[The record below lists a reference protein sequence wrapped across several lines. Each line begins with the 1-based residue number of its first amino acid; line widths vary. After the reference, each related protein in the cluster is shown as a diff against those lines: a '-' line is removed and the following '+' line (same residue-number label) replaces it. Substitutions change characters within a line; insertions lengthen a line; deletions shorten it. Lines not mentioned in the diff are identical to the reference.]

1 MINKIIAEY
10 LRTNKRLVVPHF
22 GAFIRKENSEAIV
35 FVPFLKKDDGVLQQL
50 LVSEYGMDSAD
61 AQAVIDEY
69 IAEIKESIAAR
80 GAYVIEGVGRLMTDS
95 NGICY
100 LELGAAPAQAAAVRP
115 VDTASPVGPA
125 SFPAPSAEPARHTK
139 IQQQARPTEKTDKLG
154 GQALLSDVMWFKKE
168 MKAYHEWLERQVKK
182 HPHVKILMETEATPE
197 LISEMDVDAAII
209 AVGAE
214 QIVPPI
220 PGVEKATMAFDVF
233 GHEEELGKKV
243 VIIGGGDIGCE
254 LSIHL
259 SGLGHECSI
268 VEMTHFVAGNTEL
281 TERMSILEWME
292 KENVTTYL
300 DTQALEIGDGSVKIK
315 NADGESYLEADSV
328 IVSTGTRALS
338 KLRDSFKDVAFDV
351 INIGDCKKAS
361 NIQHAVESGFDAG
374 YIL

>member
-115 VDTASPVGPA
+115 ADTASPVGPA
-125 SFPAPSAEPARHTK
+125 SFPAPAAEPARHTK

-154 GQALLSDVMWFKKE
+154 AAAASPQSPARKPEAQYPPDTRPSNPAPSRSVQDALYGNPRPAPMQAPADRQEQTFRTPMPNIRPGNQPPRPPLPPQGRPAGTGYRPSRPVGRQAPKS
-168 MKAYHEWLERQVKK
+168 KADGFIVIA
-182 HPHVKILMETEATPE
+182 ILAAVAA
-197 LISEMDVDAAII
+197 LAAII
-209 AVGAE
+209 FGLTVTHGGPDILPLIESSSPDTTQVQPIAE
-214 QIVPPI
+214 
-220 PGVEKATMAFDVF
+220 
-233 GHEEELGKKV
+233 
-243 VIIGGGDIGCE
+243 
-254 LSIHL
+254 
-259 SGLGHECSI
+259 
-268 VEMTHFVAGNTEL
+268 
-281 TERMSILEWME
+281 
-292 KENVTTYL
+292 
-300 DTQALEIGDGSVKIK
+300 
-315 NADGESYLEADSV
+315 
-328 IVSTGTRALS
+328 
-338 KLRDSFKDVAFDV
+338 
-351 INIGDCKKAS
+351 
-361 NIQHAVESGFDAG
+361 
-374 YIL
+374 

>member
-100 LELGAAPAQAAAVRP
+100 LELGAAPALLAAVRP
-115 VDTASPVGPA
+115 ADTASPVGPA

-154 GQALLSDVMWFKKE
+154 AAAASPQSPARKPEAQYPPDTRPSNPVPSRSVQDALYGNPRPAPMQAPADRQEQTFRTPMPNIRPGNQPPRPPMPPQGWPAGTGYRPSRPVGRQAPKS
-168 MKAYHEWLERQVKK
+168 KADGFIVIA
-182 HPHVKILMETEATPE
+182 ILAAVAA
-197 LISEMDVDAAII
+197 LAAII
-209 AVGAE
+209 FGLTVTHGGPDILPLIESSSPDTTQVQPIAE
-214 QIVPPI
+214 
-220 PGVEKATMAFDVF
+220 
-233 GHEEELGKKV
+233 
-243 VIIGGGDIGCE
+243 
-254 LSIHL
+254 
-259 SGLGHECSI
+259 
-268 VEMTHFVAGNTEL
+268 
-281 TERMSILEWME
+281 
-292 KENVTTYL
+292 
-300 DTQALEIGDGSVKIK
+300 
-315 NADGESYLEADSV
+315 
-328 IVSTGTRALS
+328 
-338 KLRDSFKDVAFDV
+338 
-351 INIGDCKKAS
+351 
-361 NIQHAVESGFDAG
+361 
-374 YIL
+374 

>member
-139 IQQQARPTEKTDKLG
+139 IQQQARPMEKTDKLG
-154 GQALLSDVMWFKKE
+154 AAASPQSPARKPEAQYPPDTRPSNPVTSRSVQDALYGNPRPAPMQAPADRQEQTFRTPMPNVRPGNQPPRPPMPPQGRPAGTGYRPSRPVGRQAPKS
-168 MKAYHEWLERQVKK
+168 KADGFIVIA
-182 HPHVKILMETEATPE
+182 ILAAVAA
-197 LISEMDVDAAII
+197 LAAILFGLTVTHGGPDILPLIESSSPDTTQVQPI
-209 AVGAE
+209 AE
-214 QIVPPI
+214 
-220 PGVEKATMAFDVF
+220 
-233 GHEEELGKKV
+233 
-243 VIIGGGDIGCE
+243 
-254 LSIHL
+254 
-259 SGLGHECSI
+259 
-268 VEMTHFVAGNTEL
+268 
-281 TERMSILEWME
+281 
-292 KENVTTYL
+292 
-300 DTQALEIGDGSVKIK
+300 
-315 NADGESYLEADSV
+315 
-328 IVSTGTRALS
+328 
-338 KLRDSFKDVAFDV
+338 
-351 INIGDCKKAS
+351 
-361 NIQHAVESGFDAG
+361 
-374 YIL
+374 

>member
-100 LELGAAPAQAAAVRP
+100 LEFGAAPAQAAAVRP

-154 GQALLSDVMWFKKE
+154 AAASPQSPARKPEAQYPPDTRPSNPVTSRSVQDALYGNPRPAPMQAPADRQEQTFRTPMPNVRPGNQPPRPPMPPQGRPAGTGYRPSRPVGRQAPKS
-168 MKAYHEWLERQVKK
+168 KADGFIVIA
-182 HPHVKILMETEATPE
+182 ILAAVAA
-197 LISEMDVDAAII
+197 LAAII
-209 AVGAE
+209 FGLTVTHGGPDILPLIESSSPDTTQVQPIAE
-214 QIVPPI
+214 
-220 PGVEKATMAFDVF
+220 
-233 GHEEELGKKV
+233 
-243 VIIGGGDIGCE
+243 
-254 LSIHL
+254 
-259 SGLGHECSI
+259 
-268 VEMTHFVAGNTEL
+268 
-281 TERMSILEWME
+281 
-292 KENVTTYL
+292 
-300 DTQALEIGDGSVKIK
+300 
-315 NADGESYLEADSV
+315 
-328 IVSTGTRALS
+328 
-338 KLRDSFKDVAFDV
+338 
-351 INIGDCKKAS
+351 
-361 NIQHAVESGFDAG
+361 
-374 YIL
+374 

>member
-100 LELGAAPAQAAAVRP
+100 LELGAAPAQAAAVRS

-154 GQALLSDVMWFKKE
+154 AAASPQSPARKPEAQYPPDTRPSNPVTSRSVQDALYGNPRPAPMQAPADRQEQTFRTPMPNVRPGNQPPRPPMPPQGRPAGTGYRPSRPVGRQAPKS
-168 MKAYHEWLERQVKK
+168 KADGFIVIA
-182 HPHVKILMETEATPE
+182 ILAAVAA
-197 LISEMDVDAAII
+197 LAAII
-209 AVGAE
+209 FGLTVTHGGPDILPLIESSSPDTTQVQPIAE
-214 QIVPPI
+214 
-220 PGVEKATMAFDVF
+220 
-233 GHEEELGKKV
+233 
-243 VIIGGGDIGCE
+243 
-254 LSIHL
+254 
-259 SGLGHECSI
+259 
-268 VEMTHFVAGNTEL
+268 
-281 TERMSILEWME
+281 
-292 KENVTTYL
+292 
-300 DTQALEIGDGSVKIK
+300 
-315 NADGESYLEADSV
+315 
-328 IVSTGTRALS
+328 
-338 KLRDSFKDVAFDV
+338 
-351 INIGDCKKAS
+351 
-361 NIQHAVESGFDAG
+361 
-374 YIL
+374 

>member
-115 VDTASPVGPA
+115 ADTASSVGPA

-154 GQALLSDVMWFKKE
+154 AAAASPQSPARKPEAQYPPDTRPSNPVTSRSVQDALYGNPRPAPMQAPADRQEQTFRTPMPNVRPGIQPPQGRPAGTGYRPSRPVGRQAPKS
-168 MKAYHEWLERQVKK
+168 KADGFIVIA
-182 HPHVKILMETEATPE
+182 ILAAVAA
-197 LISEMDVDAAII
+197 LAAII
-209 AVGAE
+209 FGLTVTHGGPDILPLIESSSPDTTQVQPIAE
-214 QIVPPI
+214 
-220 PGVEKATMAFDVF
+220 
-233 GHEEELGKKV
+233 
-243 VIIGGGDIGCE
+243 
-254 LSIHL
+254 
-259 SGLGHECSI
+259 
-268 VEMTHFVAGNTEL
+268 
-281 TERMSILEWME
+281 
-292 KENVTTYL
+292 
-300 DTQALEIGDGSVKIK
+300 
-315 NADGESYLEADSV
+315 
-328 IVSTGTRALS
+328 
-338 KLRDSFKDVAFDV
+338 
-351 INIGDCKKAS
+351 
-361 NIQHAVESGFDAG
+361 
-374 YIL
+374 

>member
-10 LRTNKRLVVPHF
+10 LQTNKRLVVPHF

-115 VDTASPVGPA
+115 ADTASPVGPA

-154 GQALLSDVMWFKKE
+154 AAAASPQSPARKPEAQYPPDTRPSNPVPSRSVQDALYGNPRPAPMQAPADRQEQTFRTPMPNIRPGNQPPRPPMPPQGRPAGTGYRPSRPVGRQAPKS
-168 MKAYHEWLERQVKK
+168 KADGFIVIA
-182 HPHVKILMETEATPE
+182 ILAAVAA
-197 LISEMDVDAAII
+197 LAAII
-209 AVGAE
+209 FGLTVTHGGPDILPLIESSSPDTTQVQPIAE
-214 QIVPPI
+214 
-220 PGVEKATMAFDVF
+220 
-233 GHEEELGKKV
+233 
-243 VIIGGGDIGCE
+243 
-254 LSIHL
+254 
-259 SGLGHECSI
+259 
-268 VEMTHFVAGNTEL
+268 
-281 TERMSILEWME
+281 
-292 KENVTTYL
+292 
-300 DTQALEIGDGSVKIK
+300 
-315 NADGESYLEADSV
+315 
-328 IVSTGTRALS
+328 
-338 KLRDSFKDVAFDV
+338 
-351 INIGDCKKAS
+351 
-361 NIQHAVESGFDAG
+361 
-374 YIL
+374 

>member
-35 FVPFLKKDDGVLQQL
+35 FVPFLKKEDGVLQQL

-125 SFPAPSAEPARHTK
+125 SLPAPSSEPARHTK

-154 GQALLSDVMWFKKE
+154 AAASPQSPARKPEAQYPPDTRPSNPVTSRSVQDALYGNPRPAPMQAPADRQEQTFRTPMPNVRPGNQPPRPPMPPQGRPAGTGYRPSRPVGRQAPKS
-168 MKAYHEWLERQVKK
+168 KADGFIVIA
-182 HPHVKILMETEATPE
+182 ILAAVAA
-197 LISEMDVDAAII
+197 LAAII
-209 AVGAE
+209 FGLTVTHGGPDILPLIESSSPDTTQVQPIAE
-214 QIVPPI
+214 
-220 PGVEKATMAFDVF
+220 
-233 GHEEELGKKV
+233 
-243 VIIGGGDIGCE
+243 
-254 LSIHL
+254 
-259 SGLGHECSI
+259 
-268 VEMTHFVAGNTEL
+268 
-281 TERMSILEWME
+281 
-292 KENVTTYL
+292 
-300 DTQALEIGDGSVKIK
+300 
-315 NADGESYLEADSV
+315 
-328 IVSTGTRALS
+328 
-338 KLRDSFKDVAFDV
+338 
-351 INIGDCKKAS
+351 
-361 NIQHAVESGFDAG
+361 
-374 YIL
+374 

>member
-139 IQQQARPTEKTDKLG
+139 IQQQARPMEKTDKLG
-154 GQALLSDVMWFKKE
+154 AAASPQSPARKPEAQYPPDTRPSNPVTSRSVQDALYGNPRPAPMQAPADRQEQTFRTPMPNVRPGNQPPRPPMPPQGRPAGTGYRPSRPVGRQAPKS
-168 MKAYHEWLERQVKK
+168 KADGFIVIA
-182 HPHVKILMETEATPE
+182 ILAAVAA
-197 LISEMDVDAAII
+197 LAAII
-209 AVGAE
+209 FGLTVTHGGPDILPLIESSSPDTTQVQPIAE
-214 QIVPPI
+214 
-220 PGVEKATMAFDVF
+220 
-233 GHEEELGKKV
+233 
-243 VIIGGGDIGCE
+243 
-254 LSIHL
+254 
-259 SGLGHECSI
+259 
-268 VEMTHFVAGNTEL
+268 
-281 TERMSILEWME
+281 
-292 KENVTTYL
+292 
-300 DTQALEIGDGSVKIK
+300 
-315 NADGESYLEADSV
+315 
-328 IVSTGTRALS
+328 
-338 KLRDSFKDVAFDV
+338 
-351 INIGDCKKAS
+351 
-361 NIQHAVESGFDAG
+361 
-374 YIL
+374 

>member
-139 IQQQARPTEKTDKLG
+139 IQQQARPTEKTEKLG
-154 GQALLSDVMWFKKE
+154 AAASPQSPARKPEAQYPPDTRPSNPVTSRSVQDALYGNPRPAPMQAPADRQEQTFRTPMPNVRPGNQPPRPPMPPQGRPAGTGYRPSRPVGRQAPKS
-168 MKAYHEWLERQVKK
+168 KADGFIVIA
-182 HPHVKILMETEATPE
+182 ILAAVAA
-197 LISEMDVDAAII
+197 LAAII
-209 AVGAE
+209 FGLTVTHGGPDILPLIESSSPDTTQVQPIAE
-214 QIVPPI
+214 
-220 PGVEKATMAFDVF
+220 
-233 GHEEELGKKV
+233 
-243 VIIGGGDIGCE
+243 
-254 LSIHL
+254 
-259 SGLGHECSI
+259 
-268 VEMTHFVAGNTEL
+268 
-281 TERMSILEWME
+281 
-292 KENVTTYL
+292 
-300 DTQALEIGDGSVKIK
+300 
-315 NADGESYLEADSV
+315 
-328 IVSTGTRALS
+328 
-338 KLRDSFKDVAFDV
+338 
-351 INIGDCKKAS
+351 
-361 NIQHAVESGFDAG
+361 
-374 YIL
+374 

>member
-115 VDTASPVGPA
+115 ADTASPVGPA

-139 IQQQARPTEKTDKLG
+139 IQQQARPTEKTDKFGTAAASPQSPARKPEAQYPPDTRPSNPVTSRSVQDALYG
-154 GQALLSDVMWFKKE
+154 NPRPAPMQAPADRQEQTFRTPMPNVRPGIQPPRPPMPPQGRPAGTGYRPSRPVGRQAPKS
-168 MKAYHEWLERQVKK
+168 KADGFIVIA
-182 HPHVKILMETEATPE
+182 ILAAVAA
-197 LISEMDVDAAII
+197 LAAII
-209 AVGAE
+209 FGLTVTHGGPDILPLIESSSPDTTQVQPIAE
-214 QIVPPI
+214 
-220 PGVEKATMAFDVF
+220 
-233 GHEEELGKKV
+233 
-243 VIIGGGDIGCE
+243 
-254 LSIHL
+254 
-259 SGLGHECSI
+259 
-268 VEMTHFVAGNTEL
+268 
-281 TERMSILEWME
+281 
-292 KENVTTYL
+292 
-300 DTQALEIGDGSVKIK
+300 
-315 NADGESYLEADSV
+315 
-328 IVSTGTRALS
+328 
-338 KLRDSFKDVAFDV
+338 
-351 INIGDCKKAS
+351 
-361 NIQHAVESGFDAG
+361 
-374 YIL
+374 

>member
-154 GQALLSDVMWFKKE
+154 AAASPQSPARKPEAQYPPDTRPSNPVTSRSVQDALYGNPVLPPCKLRQTGKNRLSE
-168 MKAYHEWLERQVKK
+168 
-182 HPHVKILMETEATPE
+182 HP
-197 LISEMDVDAAII
+197 
-209 AVGAE
+209 
-214 QIVPPI
+214 
-220 PGVEKATMAFDVF
+220 
-233 GHEEELGKKV
+233 
-243 VIIGGGDIGCE
+243 C
-254 LSIHL
+254 
-259 SGLGHECSI
+259 
-268 VEMTHFVAGNTEL
+268 
-281 TERMSILEWME
+281 RMSAPETNRPGRLCRP
-292 KENVTTYL
+292 KDGPPAR
-300 DTQALEIGDGSVKIK
+300 DTVRRARW
-315 NADGESYLEADSV
+315 ADKPPSPKPTDS
-328 IVSTGTRALS
+328 SS
-338 KLRDSFKDVAFDV
+338 
-351 INIGDCKKAS
+351 
-361 NIQHAVESGFDAG
+361 
-374 YIL
+374 

>member
-100 LELGAAPAQAAAVRP
+100 LELGAAPAQAAAVRS

-139 IQQQARPTEKTDKLG
+139 IQQQARPTAKTDKLG
-154 GQALLSDVMWFKKE
+154 AAASPQSPARKPEAQYPPDTRPSNPVTSRSVQDALYGNPRPAPLQAPADRQEQTFRTPMPNVRPGNQPPRPPMPPQGRPAGTGYRPSRPVGRQAPKS
-168 MKAYHEWLERQVKK
+168 KADGFIVIA
-182 HPHVKILMETEATPE
+182 ILAAVAA
-197 LISEMDVDAAII
+197 LAAII
-209 AVGAE
+209 FGLTVTHGGPDILPLIESSSPDTTQVQPIAE
-214 QIVPPI
+214 
-220 PGVEKATMAFDVF
+220 
-233 GHEEELGKKV
+233 
-243 VIIGGGDIGCE
+243 
-254 LSIHL
+254 
-259 SGLGHECSI
+259 
-268 VEMTHFVAGNTEL
+268 
-281 TERMSILEWME
+281 
-292 KENVTTYL
+292 
-300 DTQALEIGDGSVKIK
+300 
-315 NADGESYLEADSV
+315 
-328 IVSTGTRALS
+328 
-338 KLRDSFKDVAFDV
+338 
-351 INIGDCKKAS
+351 
-361 NIQHAVESGFDAG
+361 
-374 YIL
+374 

>member
-35 FVPFLKKDDGVLQQL
+35 FVPCLKKDDGVLQQL

-154 GQALLSDVMWFKKE
+154 AAASPQSPARKPEAQYPPDTRPSNPVTSRSVQDALYGNPRPAPMQAPADRQEQTFRTPMPNVRPGNQPPRPPMPPQGRPAGTGYRPSRPVGRQAPKS
-168 MKAYHEWLERQVKK
+168 KADGFIVIA
-182 HPHVKILMETEATPE
+182 ILAAVAA
-197 LISEMDVDAAII
+197 LAAII
-209 AVGAE
+209 FGLTVTHGGPDILPLIESSSPDTTQVQPIAE
-214 QIVPPI
+214 
-220 PGVEKATMAFDVF
+220 
-233 GHEEELGKKV
+233 
-243 VIIGGGDIGCE
+243 
-254 LSIHL
+254 
-259 SGLGHECSI
+259 
-268 VEMTHFVAGNTEL
+268 
-281 TERMSILEWME
+281 
-292 KENVTTYL
+292 
-300 DTQALEIGDGSVKIK
+300 
-315 NADGESYLEADSV
+315 
-328 IVSTGTRALS
+328 
-338 KLRDSFKDVAFDV
+338 
-351 INIGDCKKAS
+351 
-361 NIQHAVESGFDAG
+361 
-374 YIL
+374 

>member
-154 GQALLSDVMWFKKE
+154 AAASPQSPARKPEAQYPPDTRPSNPVTSRSVQDALYGNPRPAPMQAPADRQEQTFRTPMPNVRPGNQPPRPPMPPHGRPGGTGYRPSRPVGRQAPKS
-168 MKAYHEWLERQVKK
+168 KADGFIVIA
-182 HPHVKILMETEATPE
+182 ILAAVAA
-197 LISEMDVDAAII
+197 LAAII
-209 AVGAE
+209 FGLTVTHGGPDILPLIESSSPDTTQVQPIAE
-214 QIVPPI
+214 
-220 PGVEKATMAFDVF
+220 
-233 GHEEELGKKV
+233 
-243 VIIGGGDIGCE
+243 
-254 LSIHL
+254 
-259 SGLGHECSI
+259 
-268 VEMTHFVAGNTEL
+268 
-281 TERMSILEWME
+281 
-292 KENVTTYL
+292 
-300 DTQALEIGDGSVKIK
+300 
-315 NADGESYLEADSV
+315 
-328 IVSTGTRALS
+328 
-338 KLRDSFKDVAFDV
+338 
-351 INIGDCKKAS
+351 
-361 NIQHAVESGFDAG
+361 
-374 YIL
+374 

>member
-154 GQALLSDVMWFKKE
+154 AAASPQSPARKPEAQYPPDTRPSNPVTSRSVQDALYGNPRPAPMQAPADRQEQTFRTPMPNVRPGNQPPRPPMPPQGRPAGTGYRPSRPVGRQAPKS
-168 MKAYHEWLERQVKK
+168 KADGFIVIA
-182 HPHVKILMETEATPE
+182 ILAAVAA
-197 LISEMDVDAAII
+197 LAAII
-209 AVGAE
+209 FGLTVTHGGPDILPLIETSSPDTTQVQPIAE
-214 QIVPPI
+214 
-220 PGVEKATMAFDVF
+220 
-233 GHEEELGKKV
+233 
-243 VIIGGGDIGCE
+243 
-254 LSIHL
+254 
-259 SGLGHECSI
+259 
-268 VEMTHFVAGNTEL
+268 
-281 TERMSILEWME
+281 
-292 KENVTTYL
+292 
-300 DTQALEIGDGSVKIK
+300 
-315 NADGESYLEADSV
+315 
-328 IVSTGTRALS
+328 
-338 KLRDSFKDVAFDV
+338 
-351 INIGDCKKAS
+351 
-361 NIQHAVESGFDAG
+361 
-374 YIL
+374 

>member
-1 MINKIIAEY
+1 MINKIIAES

-154 GQALLSDVMWFKKE
+154 AAASPQSPARKPEAQYPPDTRPSNPVTSRSVQDALYGNPRPAPMQAPADRQEQTFRTPMPNVRPGNQPPRPPMPPQGRPAGTGYRPSRPVGRQAPKS
-168 MKAYHEWLERQVKK
+168 KADGFIVIA
-182 HPHVKILMETEATPE
+182 ILAAVAA
-197 LISEMDVDAAII
+197 LAAII
-209 AVGAE
+209 FGLTVTHGGPDILPLIESSSPDTTQVQPIAE
-214 QIVPPI
+214 
-220 PGVEKATMAFDVF
+220 
-233 GHEEELGKKV
+233 
-243 VIIGGGDIGCE
+243 
-254 LSIHL
+254 
-259 SGLGHECSI
+259 
-268 VEMTHFVAGNTEL
+268 
-281 TERMSILEWME
+281 
-292 KENVTTYL
+292 
-300 DTQALEIGDGSVKIK
+300 
-315 NADGESYLEADSV
+315 
-328 IVSTGTRALS
+328 
-338 KLRDSFKDVAFDV
+338 
-351 INIGDCKKAS
+351 
-361 NIQHAVESGFDAG
+361 
-374 YIL
+374 

>member
-154 GQALLSDVMWFKKE
+154 AAASPQSPARKPEAQYPPDTRPSNPVTSRSVQDALYGNPRPAPMQAPADRQEQTFRTPMPNVRPGNQPPRPPMPPQGRPAGTGYRPSRPVGRQAPKS
-168 MKAYHEWLERQVKK
+168 KADGFIVIA
-182 HPHVKILMETEATPE
+182 ILAAVAA
-197 LISEMDVDAAII
+197 LAAII
-209 AVGAE
+209 FGLAVTHGGPDILPLIESSSPDTTQVQPIAE
-214 QIVPPI
+214 
-220 PGVEKATMAFDVF
+220 
-233 GHEEELGKKV
+233 
-243 VIIGGGDIGCE
+243 
-254 LSIHL
+254 
-259 SGLGHECSI
+259 
-268 VEMTHFVAGNTEL
+268 
-281 TERMSILEWME
+281 
-292 KENVTTYL
+292 
-300 DTQALEIGDGSVKIK
+300 
-315 NADGESYLEADSV
+315 
-328 IVSTGTRALS
+328 
-338 KLRDSFKDVAFDV
+338 
-351 INIGDCKKAS
+351 
-361 NIQHAVESGFDAG
+361 
-374 YIL
+374 

>member
-35 FVPFLKKDDGVLQQL
+35 FVPFLKKDDCVLQQL

-154 GQALLSDVMWFKKE
+154 AAASPQSPARKPEAQYPPDTRPSNPVTSRSVQDALYGNPRPAPMQAPADRQEQTFRTPMPNVRPGNQPPRPPMPPQGRPAGTGYRPSRPVGRQAPKS
-168 MKAYHEWLERQVKK
+168 KADGFIVIA
-182 HPHVKILMETEATPE
+182 ILAAVAA
-197 LISEMDVDAAII
+197 LAAII
-209 AVGAE
+209 FGLTVTHGGPDILPLIESSSPDTTQVQPIAE
-214 QIVPPI
+214 
-220 PGVEKATMAFDVF
+220 
-233 GHEEELGKKV
+233 
-243 VIIGGGDIGCE
+243 
-254 LSIHL
+254 
-259 SGLGHECSI
+259 
-268 VEMTHFVAGNTEL
+268 
-281 TERMSILEWME
+281 
-292 KENVTTYL
+292 
-300 DTQALEIGDGSVKIK
+300 
-315 NADGESYLEADSV
+315 
-328 IVSTGTRALS
+328 
-338 KLRDSFKDVAFDV
+338 
-351 INIGDCKKAS
+351 
-361 NIQHAVESGFDAG
+361 
-374 YIL
+374 

>member
-154 GQALLSDVMWFKKE
+154 AAASPQSPARKPEAQYPPDTRPSNPVTSRSVQDALYGNPRPAPMQAPADRQEQTFRTPKPNVSPGNQPPRPPMPPQGRPAGTGYRPSRPVGRQAPKS
-168 MKAYHEWLERQVKK
+168 KADGFIVIA
-182 HPHVKILMETEATPE
+182 ILAAVAA
-197 LISEMDVDAAII
+197 LAAII
-209 AVGAE
+209 FGLTVTHGGPDILPLIESSSPDTTQVQPIAE
-214 QIVPPI
+214 
-220 PGVEKATMAFDVF
+220 
-233 GHEEELGKKV
+233 
-243 VIIGGGDIGCE
+243 
-254 LSIHL
+254 
-259 SGLGHECSI
+259 
-268 VEMTHFVAGNTEL
+268 
-281 TERMSILEWME
+281 
-292 KENVTTYL
+292 
-300 DTQALEIGDGSVKIK
+300 
-315 NADGESYLEADSV
+315 
-328 IVSTGTRALS
+328 
-338 KLRDSFKDVAFDV
+338 
-351 INIGDCKKAS
+351 
-361 NIQHAVESGFDAG
+361 
-374 YIL
+374 

>member
-115 VDTASPVGPA
+115 ADTASPVGPA

-154 GQALLSDVMWFKKE
+154 AAAASPQSPARKPEAQYPPDTRPSNPAPSRSVQDALYGNPRPAPMQAPADRQEQTFRTPMPNIRPGHPPPRPPMPPQGRPAGTGYRPSRPVGRQAPKS
-168 MKAYHEWLERQVKK
+168 KADGFIVIA
-182 HPHVKILMETEATPE
+182 ILAAVAA
-197 LISEMDVDAAII
+197 LAAII
-209 AVGAE
+209 FGLTVTHGGPDILPLIESSSPDTTQVQPIAE
-214 QIVPPI
+214 
-220 PGVEKATMAFDVF
+220 
-233 GHEEELGKKV
+233 
-243 VIIGGGDIGCE
+243 
-254 LSIHL
+254 
-259 SGLGHECSI
+259 
-268 VEMTHFVAGNTEL
+268 
-281 TERMSILEWME
+281 
-292 KENVTTYL
+292 
-300 DTQALEIGDGSVKIK
+300 
-315 NADGESYLEADSV
+315 
-328 IVSTGTRALS
+328 
-338 KLRDSFKDVAFDV
+338 
-351 INIGDCKKAS
+351 
-361 NIQHAVESGFDAG
+361 
-374 YIL
+374 

>member
-22 GAFIRKENSEAIV
+22 GAIIRKENSEAIV

-154 GQALLSDVMWFKKE
+154 AAASPQSPARKPEAQYPPDTRPSNPVTSRSVQDALYGNPRPAPMQAPADRQEQTFRTPMPNVHPGNQPPRPPMPPQGRPAGTGYRPSRPVGRQAPKS
-168 MKAYHEWLERQVKK
+168 KADGFIVIA
-182 HPHVKILMETEATPE
+182 ILAAVAA
-197 LISEMDVDAAII
+197 LAAII
-209 AVGAE
+209 FGLTVTHGGPDILPLIESSSPDTTQVQPIAE
-214 QIVPPI
+214 
-220 PGVEKATMAFDVF
+220 
-233 GHEEELGKKV
+233 
-243 VIIGGGDIGCE
+243 
-254 LSIHL
+254 
-259 SGLGHECSI
+259 
-268 VEMTHFVAGNTEL
+268 
-281 TERMSILEWME
+281 
-292 KENVTTYL
+292 
-300 DTQALEIGDGSVKIK
+300 
-315 NADGESYLEADSV
+315 
-328 IVSTGTRALS
+328 
-338 KLRDSFKDVAFDV
+338 
-351 INIGDCKKAS
+351 
-361 NIQHAVESGFDAG
+361 
-374 YIL
+374 

>member
-115 VDTASPVGPA
+115 ADTASPVGPA

-154 GQALLSDVMWFKKE
+154 AAAASPQSPARKPEAQYPPDTRPSNPVPSRSVQDALYGNPHPAPMQAPADRQEQTFRTPMPNVRPGIQPPRPPMPPQGRPAGTGYRPSRPVGRQAPKS
-168 MKAYHEWLERQVKK
+168 KADGFIVIA
-182 HPHVKILMETEATPE
+182 ILAAVAA
-197 LISEMDVDAAII
+197 LAAII
-209 AVGAE
+209 FGLTVTHGGPDILPLIESSSPDTTQVQPIAE
-214 QIVPPI
+214 
-220 PGVEKATMAFDVF
+220 
-233 GHEEELGKKV
+233 
-243 VIIGGGDIGCE
+243 
-254 LSIHL
+254 
-259 SGLGHECSI
+259 
-268 VEMTHFVAGNTEL
+268 
-281 TERMSILEWME
+281 
-292 KENVTTYL
+292 
-300 DTQALEIGDGSVKIK
+300 
-315 NADGESYLEADSV
+315 
-328 IVSTGTRALS
+328 
-338 KLRDSFKDVAFDV
+338 
-351 INIGDCKKAS
+351 
-361 NIQHAVESGFDAG
+361 
-374 YIL
+374 

>member
-100 LELGAAPAQAAAVRP
+100 LELGAAPAQAAAVRS

-154 GQALLSDVMWFKKE
+154 AAASPQSPARKPEAQYPPDTRPSNPVTSRSVQDALYGNPRPAPMQAPADRQEQTFRTPMPNVRPGIRPPRPPKGRPAGTGYRPSRPVGRQAPKS
-168 MKAYHEWLERQVKK
+168 KADGFIVIA
-182 HPHVKILMETEATPE
+182 ILAAVAA
-197 LISEMDVDAAII
+197 LAAII
-209 AVGAE
+209 FGLTVTHGGPDILPLIESSSPDTTQVQPIAE
-214 QIVPPI
+214 
-220 PGVEKATMAFDVF
+220 
-233 GHEEELGKKV
+233 
-243 VIIGGGDIGCE
+243 
-254 LSIHL
+254 
-259 SGLGHECSI
+259 
-268 VEMTHFVAGNTEL
+268 
-281 TERMSILEWME
+281 
-292 KENVTTYL
+292 
-300 DTQALEIGDGSVKIK
+300 
-315 NADGESYLEADSV
+315 
-328 IVSTGTRALS
+328 
-338 KLRDSFKDVAFDV
+338 
-351 INIGDCKKAS
+351 
-361 NIQHAVESGFDAG
+361 
-374 YIL
+374 

>member
-115 VDTASPVGPA
+115 ADTASPVGPA

-139 IQQQARPTEKTDKLG
+139 IQQQAPHPTEKTDKLG
-154 GQALLSDVMWFKKE
+154 AAAASPQSPARKPEAQYPPDTRPSNPVPSRSVQDALYGNPRPAPMQAPADRQEQTFRTPLPNIRPGNQPPRPPMPPQGRPAGTGYRPSRPVGRQAPKS
-168 MKAYHEWLERQVKK
+168 KADGFIVIA
-182 HPHVKILMETEATPE
+182 ILAAVAA
-197 LISEMDVDAAII
+197 LAAII
-209 AVGAE
+209 FGLTVTHGGPDILPLIESSSPDTTQVQPIAE
-214 QIVPPI
+214 
-220 PGVEKATMAFDVF
+220 
-233 GHEEELGKKV
+233 
-243 VIIGGGDIGCE
+243 
-254 LSIHL
+254 
-259 SGLGHECSI
+259 
-268 VEMTHFVAGNTEL
+268 
-281 TERMSILEWME
+281 
-292 KENVTTYL
+292 
-300 DTQALEIGDGSVKIK
+300 
-315 NADGESYLEADSV
+315 
-328 IVSTGTRALS
+328 
-338 KLRDSFKDVAFDV
+338 
-351 INIGDCKKAS
+351 
-361 NIQHAVESGFDAG
+361 
-374 YIL
+374 

>member
-139 IQQQARPTEKTDKLG
+139 IQQQARPTEKTHKLG
-154 GQALLSDVMWFKKE
+154 AAASPQSPARKPEAQYPPDTRPSNPVTSRSVQDALYGNPRPAPMQAPADRQEQTFRTPMPNVRPGNQPPRPPMPPQGRPAGTGYRPSRPVGRQAPKS
-168 MKAYHEWLERQVKK
+168 KADGFIVIA
-182 HPHVKILMETEATPE
+182 ILAAVAA
-197 LISEMDVDAAII
+197 LAAII
-209 AVGAE
+209 FGLTVTHGGPDILPLIESSSPDTTQVQPIAE
-214 QIVPPI
+214 
-220 PGVEKATMAFDVF
+220 
-233 GHEEELGKKV
+233 
-243 VIIGGGDIGCE
+243 
-254 LSIHL
+254 
-259 SGLGHECSI
+259 
-268 VEMTHFVAGNTEL
+268 
-281 TERMSILEWME
+281 
-292 KENVTTYL
+292 
-300 DTQALEIGDGSVKIK
+300 
-315 NADGESYLEADSV
+315 
-328 IVSTGTRALS
+328 
-338 KLRDSFKDVAFDV
+338 
-351 INIGDCKKAS
+351 
-361 NIQHAVESGFDAG
+361 
-374 YIL
+374 

>member
-115 VDTASPVGPA
+115 ADTASPVGPA

-154 GQALLSDVMWFKKE
+154 AAAASPQSPARKPEAQYPPDTRPSNPVTSRSVQGALYGNPRPTPMQAPADRQEQTFRTPMPNVRPGIQPPRPPMPPQGRPAGTGYRPSRPVGRQAPKS
-168 MKAYHEWLERQVKK
+168 KADGFIVIA
-182 HPHVKILMETEATPE
+182 ILAAVAA
-197 LISEMDVDAAII
+197 LAAII
-209 AVGAE
+209 FGLTVTHGGPDILPLIESSSPDTTQVQPIAE
-214 QIVPPI
+214 
-220 PGVEKATMAFDVF
+220 
-233 GHEEELGKKV
+233 
-243 VIIGGGDIGCE
+243 
-254 LSIHL
+254 
-259 SGLGHECSI
+259 
-268 VEMTHFVAGNTEL
+268 
-281 TERMSILEWME
+281 
-292 KENVTTYL
+292 
-300 DTQALEIGDGSVKIK
+300 
-315 NADGESYLEADSV
+315 
-328 IVSTGTRALS
+328 
-338 KLRDSFKDVAFDV
+338 
-351 INIGDCKKAS
+351 
-361 NIQHAVESGFDAG
+361 
-374 YIL
+374 

>member
-69 IAEIKESIAAR
+69 IAEIKGSIAAR

-139 IQQQARPTEKTDKLG
+139 IQQQARPTAQTDKLG
-154 GQALLSDVMWFKKE
+154 AAASPQSPARKPEAQYPPDTRPSNPVTSRSVQDALYGNPRPAPMQAPADRQEQTFRTPMPNVRPGNQPPRPPMPPQGRPAGTGYRPSRPVGRQAPKS
-168 MKAYHEWLERQVKK
+168 KADGFIVIA
-182 HPHVKILMETEATPE
+182 ILAAVAA
-197 LISEMDVDAAII
+197 LAAII
-209 AVGAE
+209 FGLTVTHGGPDILPLIESSSPDTTQVQPIAE
-214 QIVPPI
+214 
-220 PGVEKATMAFDVF
+220 
-233 GHEEELGKKV
+233 
-243 VIIGGGDIGCE
+243 
-254 LSIHL
+254 
-259 SGLGHECSI
+259 
-268 VEMTHFVAGNTEL
+268 
-281 TERMSILEWME
+281 
-292 KENVTTYL
+292 
-300 DTQALEIGDGSVKIK
+300 
-315 NADGESYLEADSV
+315 
-328 IVSTGTRALS
+328 
-338 KLRDSFKDVAFDV
+338 
-351 INIGDCKKAS
+351 
-361 NIQHAVESGFDAG
+361 
-374 YIL
+374 

>member
-154 GQALLSDVMWFKKE
+154 AAASPQSPARK
-168 MKAYHEWLERQVKK
+168 
-182 HPHVKILMETEATPE
+182 PEA
-197 LISEMDVDAAII
+197 
-209 AVGAE
+209 
-214 QIVPPI
+214 Q
-220 PGVEKATMAFDVF
+220 
-233 GHEEELGKKV
+233 
-243 VIIGGGDIGCE
+243 
-254 LSIHL
+254 
-259 SGLGHECSI
+259 
-268 VEMTHFVAGNTEL
+268 
-281 TERMSILEWME
+281 
-292 KENVTTYL
+292 
-300 DTQALEIGDGSVKIK
+300 
-315 NADGESYLEADSV
+315 
-328 IVSTGTRALS
+328 
-338 KLRDSFKDVAFDV
+338 
-351 INIGDCKKAS
+351 
-361 NIQHAVESGFDAG
+361 
-374 YIL
+374 